1 MIDQKML
8 ENALALPDLTEA
20 GPRPHA
26 IHLLVN
32 RILDGLVQKG
42 WPVMRVCRGPRV
54 VSASDNYG
62 LLGYDSDD
70 VTLGSTHTRWV
81 DGQTL
86 LRTQMTSLVAGHLP
100 SLAHDR
106 SPGVMTGMALPG
118 MVYRRDVRDRWH
130 CGEPHQMD
138 LWILMEKSMATPK
151 RLDALWQD
159 ILGLVCPRLSARAS
173 PSPHPYTTNGREV
186 EVETEGHWLEVMEC
200 GLIHPL
206 LLARLGISP
215 ASHAGLALGMGLD
228 RLVMAAKG
236 VPDIRLLRNADARV
250 RAQMED
256 LSPWRPVSSQ
266 PLACRDLSV
275 VVNAG
280 WSLESLT
287 QKAMESL
294 GREGEWVEALELKG
308 VWDAPDMP
316 AVARERLGMSGGQQN
331 LLLTLQLRHPVDAI
345 DRPVAT
351 RMAKTVYAALHEGST
366 SGYGAL

>member
-26 IHLLVN
+26 IHLLVS

-42 WPVMRVCRGPRV
+42 WPVMQVCRGPRV
-54 VSASDNYG
+54 VSARDNYG
-62 LLGYDSDD
+62 LLGYDGQDI
-70 VTLGSTHTRWV
+70 TLGAVHTRWI
-81 DGQTL
+81 DDQTL
-86 LRTQMTSLVAGHLP
+86 LRTQMTSLVASHLP

-106 SPGVMTGMALPG
+106 SPGVMAGLALPG

-130 CGEPHQMD
+130 CAEPHQMD

-159 ILGLVCPRLSARAS
+159 ILGLVCPGLPVRSS
-173 PSPHPYTTNGREV
+173 PSPHPYTTDGREV
-186 EVETEGHWLEVMEC
+186 EVETEGRWLEVMEC
-200 GLIHPL
+200 GLIHPAL
-206 LLARLGISP
+206 LTRLGIS
-215 ASHAGLALGMGLD
+215 AQAHAGLALGMGLD

-236 VPDIRLLRNADARV
+236 VSDIRLLRSPDARV

-256 LSPWRPVSSQ
+256 LSPWRPVSGQ
-266 PLACRDLSV
+266 PLACRDLSIV
-275 VVNAG
+275 INPG

-294 GREGEWVEALELKG
+294 GSEGEWVEALELKG
-308 VWDAPDMP
+308 VWEAGAMP
-316 AVARERLGMSGGQQN
+316 EVARERLGMQQGQQN
-331 LLLTLQLRHPVDAI
+331 LLLALQLRHPVNAI
-345 DRPVAT
+345 SRPVAT

-366 SGYGAL
+366 SGYGAP